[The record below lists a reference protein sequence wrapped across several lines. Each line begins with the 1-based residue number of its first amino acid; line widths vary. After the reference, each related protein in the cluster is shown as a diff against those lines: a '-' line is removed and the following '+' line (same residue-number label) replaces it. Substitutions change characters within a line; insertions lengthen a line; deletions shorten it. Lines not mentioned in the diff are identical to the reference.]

1 MTTHL
6 AFVLTTA
13 PESGDLAYV
22 VELAM
27 AARRRKLPVSLFAM
41 YHGVRT
47 LAANPV
53 AVATLLD
60 ADCDLIGCATS
71 ADAYG
76 IDLAALGVVAGS
88 QDDHAAFT
96 DARYRVIAFT

>member
-1 MTTHL
+1 MSVHL
-6 AFVLTTA
+6 AFVLATA
-13 PESGDLAYV
+13 PETGDLAYV

-41 YHGVRT
+41 HHGVRA

-60 ADCDLIGCATS
+60 ADCDLVACATS

-96 DARYRVIAFT
+96 DPRYRVIAFT